1 MAVSGAGSLVLGH
14 LFDRFGFV
22 VLSGLTL
29 VSALFAP
36 LVFLGGFWTA
46 LIGAV
51 IWGLGMGVHES
62 IIPAAVSPMVSAKRR
77 ASAFGTFTAGYGL
90 FWFLSSAAI
99 GILYDVSLLS
109 LIAFCVMTQL
119 AAIPIFVWVGRRR
132 NLTIPPSRN
141 SH

>member
-22 VLSGLTL
+22 VLIGLTL

-51 IWGLGMGVHES
+51 IWGLG
-62 IIPAAVSPMVSAKRR
+62 
-77 ASAFGTFTAGYGL
+77 TFTAGYGL
-90 FWFLSSAAI
+90 FWFLGSAAI

-109 LIAFCVMTQL
+109 LIAFCIMTQL

-132 NLTIPPSRN
+132 NLTIPPLRN